1 MKFHEGSFPA
11 LLIILRCC
19 AVVCD
24 LRGLLPPEHGG
35 GAGAAD
41 GDLPQLP
48 PRQHS
53 SLRQGGPLLPRAQG
67 RGRGH
72 HEGAQGLVQG
82 EEARAVHAGH
92 LLNIVRTRTSISE
105 KSCR

>member
-1 MKFHEGSFPA
+1 M
-11 LLIILRCC
+11 
-19 AVVCD
+19 VCD

-48 PRQHS
+48 ARQHS

-82 EEARAVHAGH
+82 EEARAVHAGQQGH
-92 LLNIVRTRTSISE
+92 LLNVVHTSISE
-105 KSCR
+105 KSFR